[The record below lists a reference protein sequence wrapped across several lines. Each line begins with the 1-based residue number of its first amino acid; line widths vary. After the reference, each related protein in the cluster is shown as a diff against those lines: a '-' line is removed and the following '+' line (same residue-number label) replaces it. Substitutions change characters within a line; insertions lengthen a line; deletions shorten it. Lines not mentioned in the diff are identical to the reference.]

1 MCHGGTSTKTRAESS
16 AHSLTGSVTTPVSSN
31 ANRVWSDPTSSNRV
45 VTGLAS
51 TDTVGAMVCTDGTT
65 DREVCTV
72 SIISTNQSVSYDS
85 QTITGLVYGYQG
97 SNRKAFSKG
106 DSGGPVETTSGSSA
120 TIAQGMIEANLIG
133 AEWRGWYMPAR
144 TVDSYFNIFVKTS

>member
-1 MCHGGTSTKTRAESS
+1 
-16 AHSLTGSVTTPVSSN
+16 
-31 ANRVWSDPTSSNRV
+31 
-45 VTGLAS
+45 
-51 TDTVGAMVCTDGTT
+51 MVCTDGTT
-65 DREVCTV
+65 DREVCAV